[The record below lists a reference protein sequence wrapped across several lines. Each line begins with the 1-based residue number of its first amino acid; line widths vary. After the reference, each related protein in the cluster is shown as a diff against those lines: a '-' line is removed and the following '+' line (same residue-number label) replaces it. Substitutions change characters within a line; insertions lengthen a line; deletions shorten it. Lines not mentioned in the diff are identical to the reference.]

1 MMETMKRRKAKILL
15 YTDTKQLGGAENHML
30 SIFKF
35 YDRMQ
40 CELSLACPADTS
52 LDPWC
57 KKIADMTVTV
67 HRINV
72 SHKHDPRNYIALIK
86 IIQKEKIDLLHIHI
100 WNPASGR
107 YGLLAAQRLN
117 IPYIITEH
125 DPFELSPFKSW
136 IKNKLI
142 KDTKGIIAISEKNK
156 ELLGKLYPSLK
167 SRIVTIHNG
176 IDTTWF
182 ASQLLSFSP
191 LEKEKYREQIFEVEE
206 RSKKAGTEMTTPII
220 TTIAELHPRKGLIYL
235 LKACEILTKK
245 DFNYKCII
253 IGEGEQRK
261 EIESFI
267 KTHQL
272 EKYIILLG
280 RRHEIPHLLA
290 ASDVFVLPS
299 LNEAFGL
306 VLLEAMMVGLPIVA
320 TNNGGIPEIIE
331 DGKNGILVPPKDA
344 QAIAEAIEK
353 ILSSSKLREKMSE
366 KNQEDVR
373 KKFEVKDMV
382 KKTEEVYRSI
392 LQDN

>member
-1 MMETMKRRKAKILL
+1 MIETMGNRKPKILL

-30 SIFKF
+30 SILKF

-40 CELSLACPADTS
+40 FEMQLACPIDAN
-52 LDPWC
+52 LDSWC

-67 HRINV
+67 HRIKV
-72 SHKHDPRNYIALIK
+72 SHKHDPRNYSELKK
-86 IIQKEKIDLLHIHI
+86 IIEKEGINLLHVHV

-107 YGLLAAQRLN
+107 YGFLAAQRLN
-117 IPYIITEH
+117 IPYILTEH
-125 DPFELSPFKSW
+125 DPFKLSPFKNW
-136 IKNKLI
+136 IKKKLI
-142 KDTKGIIAISEKNK
+142 KDARGIIAISEKNK
-156 ELLGKLYPSLK
+156 EVLGKLYPSLK
-167 SRIVTIHNG
+167 KRISTIHNG

-182 ASQLLSFSP
+182 VSQLLSFSP
-191 LEKEKYREQIFEVEE
+191 LEKEKYREQAFEVEE
-206 RSKKAGTEMTTPII
+206 RSPRAGTEMTTPIVA
-220 TTIAELHPRKGLIYL
+220 TIAELHPRKGLIYL
-235 LKACEILTKK
+235 LKACDILAKK
-245 DFNYKCII
+245 DLNFKCII

-261 EIESFI
+261 EIESYI

-272 EKYIILLG
+272 ERYIKLLG
-280 RRHEIPHLLA
+280 RRYEIPHLLA

-306 VLLEAMMVGLPIVA
+306 VLLEAMMAGLPIIA

-344 QAIAEAIEK
+344 QAIAENIEK
-353 ILSSSKLREKMSE
+353 ILSSPELRKKMSE

-392 LQDN
+392 LQGN

>member
-1 MMETMKRRKAKILL
+1 MIETMEKHKPKILL

-30 SIFKF
+30 SILKF

-40 CELSLACPADTS
+40 FEIQLACPIDTN
-52 LDPWC
+52 LDSWC

-67 HRINV
+67 HRIKV
-72 SHKHDPRNYIALIK
+72 SHKHDPRHYSELKK
-86 IIQKEKIDLLHIHI
+86 IIEKEGIDILHIHI

-107 YGLLAAQRLN
+107 YGLLTAQRLN

-125 DPFELSPFKSW
+125 DPFELPPFKNW
-136 IKNKLI
+136 IKEKLI
-142 KDTKGIIAISEKNK
+142 KDTRKIIAISEKNK
-156 ELLGKLYPSLK
+156 ELLSRLYPSLK
-167 SRIVTIHNG
+167 DKIITIHNG

-206 RSKKAGTEMTTPII
+206 RSPKAGTELTTPII
-220 TTIAELHPRKGLIYL
+220 TTIAELHPRKGLMYL
-235 LKACEILTKK
+235 LKACNILAKK
-245 DFNYKCII
+245 DFTFKCTI

-272 EKYIILLG
+272 EKSIKLLG
-280 RRHEIPHLLA
+280 RRHDIPHLLA

-306 VLLEAMMVGLPIVA
+306 VLLEAMMAGLPIIG

-331 DGKNGILVPPKDA
+331 DRKNGILVPPKDA
-344 QAIAEAIEK
+344 EALADSIEE

-392 LQDN
+392 LQGN

>member
-1 MMETMKRRKAKILL
+1 MEKRKPKILL

-30 SIFKF
+30 SILKF

-40 CELSLACPADTS
+40 LELQLACPADTN

-57 KKIADMTVTV
+57 KKIADMTITV
-67 HRINV
+67 HRIHV
-72 SHKHDPRNYIALIK
+72 SHKHDPRHYTELKK
-86 IIQKEKIDLLHIHI
+86 IIKKEGIDLLHIHI

-125 DPFELSPFKSW
+125 DPFELSPFKNW
-136 IKNKLI
+136 IKEKLI
-142 KDTKGIIAISEKNK
+142 KDTKSIIAISEKNK
-156 ELLGKLYPSLK
+156 ELLEKLYPTLK
-167 SRIVTIHNG
+167 KRITTIHNG

-191 LEKEKYREQIFEVEE
+191 LEKEKYREQVFQVDE
-206 RSKKAGTEMTTPII
+206 RSPKAGTELTTPII
-220 TTIAELHPRKGLIYL
+220 TTIAELHPRKGLMYL

-245 DFNYKCII
+245 EFNYKCII

-272 EKYIILLG
+272 EKYIKLLG

-306 VLLEAMMVGLPIVA
+306 VLLEAMMAGLPIIA

-344 QAIAEAIEK
+344 ESLAKAVEK
-353 ILSSSKLREKMSE
+353 ILSSPKLREKMSE
-366 KNQEDVR
+366 QNQEDVR
-373 KKFEVKDMV
+373 EKFEVKDMV
-382 KKTEEVYRSI
+382 NKTEEVYRSI
-392 LQDN
+392 LQGN

>member
-1 MMETMKRRKAKILL
+1 MMKTMGNRKSKILL

-30 SIFKF
+30 SILKF

-40 CELSLACPADTS
+40 FEIQLACPTDSS
-52 LDPWC
+52 LDQWC

-67 HRINV
+67 HRIKV
-72 SHKHDPRNYIALIK
+72 SHKHDPRNYFELKK
-86 IIQKEKIDLLHIHI
+86 IIEKEGINLLHIHV

-107 YGLLAAQRLN
+107 YGLLAAQRLR
-117 IPYIITEH
+117 IPYILTEH
-125 DPFELSPFKSW
+125 DPFELSPFKNW
-136 IKNKLI
+136 IKEKLI
-142 KDTKGIIAISEKNK
+142 KDTKAIIAISEKNK
-156 ELLGKLYPSLK
+156 ELLGKLYPALK
-167 SRIVTIHNG
+167 KRITTIHNG

-191 LEKEKYREQIFEVEE
+191 LEKEKYREQVFEVNE
-206 RSKKAGTEMTTPII
+206 RSPKAGTEMTTPII
-220 TTIAELHPRKGLIYL
+220 TTIAELHPRKGLMYL

-245 DFNYKCII
+245 DLDYKCII

-272 EKYIILLG
+272 EKYIKLLG

-290 ASDVFVLPS
+290 SSDVFVLPS

-306 VLLEAMMVGLPIVA
+306 VLLEAMMAGLPIVA

-344 QAIAEAIEK
+344 QAIAGAIEK
-353 ILSSSKLREKMSE
+353 ILSSPKLCEKMSE